1 MMKRIIALLLAL
13 ILTVG
18 LLPTVALAAEGNP
31 PTTDSGSVTKE
42 ASKDNLK
49 LVKTVTKEGDNYKVT
64 LESWATGT
72 VTTTTE
78 TKPLDIV
85 LLLDVSG
92 SMDDKYSDEKIDKY
106 VPYDYNWYG
115 GIFGGYDTTNKDLKR
130 NENTQYGVWY
140 KLSDGTYVTVK
151 VDVQERDWKKD
162 IYTYSYTSNG
172 KTIKIEES
180 KGAKDH
186 PETQFYYKESAN
198 TTKLDA
204 LKTAVSAF
212 IDNVATNSPNSN
224 ISIVKFAGEEYAI
237 EGNDTYTQSG
247 YNYNYTQIV
256 KKLTKVDANGVTAL
270 KKAISELKAGGA
282 TASDYGLNK
291 AGKALEG
298 AKQERVVIL
307 FTDGEPNHS
316 RDFDKKVATD
326 AVNKARQLK
335 TATTK
340 TTIYTVG
347 VFKNPSN
354 DVNTYMSS
362 VSSNYPNASAQYN
375 NKGKTWKVS
384 DGGSDFGKYYMNATS
399 PVDLLKAFETISSEV
414 SGGELGA
421 EAVLTD
427 VIAPQFC
434 SGGSRRDDRRHG
446 LYGRQNG

>member
-18 LLPTVALAAEGNP
+18 LLPTVALAAEGETP
-31 PTTDSGSVTKE
+31 ATDSTSVTKE

-72 VTTTTE
+72 VTTTTK

-151 VDVQERDWKKD
+151 VDVQERAWRKD
-162 IYTYSYTSNG
+162 IYTYSYALNG
-172 KTIKIEES
+172 TTTKIEES
-180 KGAKDH
+180 KGAND
-186 PETQFYYKESAN
+186 PPATQFYYKEATN

-224 ISIVKFAGEEYAI
+224 ISIVKFAG
-237 EGNDTYTQSG
+237 D
-247 YNYNYTQIV
+247 
-256 KKLTKVDANGVTAL
+256 
-270 KKAISELKAGGA
+270 
-282 TASDYGLNK
+282 
-291 AGKALEG
+291 
-298 AKQERVVIL
+298 
-307 FTDGEPNHS
+307 
-316 RDFDKKVATD
+316 
-326 AVNKARQLK
+326 
-335 TATTK
+335 
-340 TTIYTVG
+340 
-347 VFKNPSN
+347 
-354 DVNTYMSS
+354 
-362 VSSNYPNASAQYN
+362 
-375 NKGKTWKVS
+375 
-384 DGGSDFGKYYMNATS
+384 
-399 PVDLLKAFETISSEV
+399 
-414 SGGELGA
+414 
-421 EAVLTD
+421 
-427 VIAPQFC
+427 
-434 SGGSRRDDRRHG
+434 
-446 LYGRQNG
+446 

>member
-224 ISIVKFAGEEYAI
+224 ISIVKFAGDKYRDT
-237 EGNDTYTQSG
+237 EGNDTYKQNG
-247 YNYNYTQIV
+247 YEYNYTQIV
-256 KKLTKVDANGVTAL
+256 KKLTKVDKNGVTAL
-270 KKAISELKAGGA
+270 KKAIGELKAGGA

-291 AGKALEG
+291 AQAALNG

-307 FTDGEPNHS
+307 FTDGEPNHG
-316 RDFDKKVATD
+316 RNFDKKVATD
-326 AVNKARQLK
+326 AVNKAREL
-335 TATTK
+335 ASLR
-340 TTIYTVG
+340 I
-347 VFKNPSN
+347 FPR
-354 DVNTYMSS
+354 MS
-362 VSSNYPNASAQYN
+362 
-375 NKGKTWKVS
+375 
-384 DGGSDFGKYYMNATS
+384 
-399 PVDLLKAFETISSEV
+399 IS
-414 SGGELGA
+414 
-421 EAVLTD
+421 
-427 VIAPQFC
+427 I
-434 SGGSRRDDRRHG
+434 
-446 LYGRQNG
+446 

>member
-186 PETQFYYKESAN
+186 PETQFYYK
-198 TTKLDA
+198 
-204 LKTAVSAF
+204 
-212 IDNVATNSPNSN
+212 
-224 ISIVKFAGEEYAI
+224 
-237 EGNDTYTQSG
+237 
-247 YNYNYTQIV
+247 
-256 KKLTKVDANGVTAL
+256 
-270 KKAISELKAGGA
+270 
-282 TASDYGLNK
+282 
-291 AGKALEG
+291 
-298 AKQERVVIL
+298 
-307 FTDGEPNHS
+307 
-316 RDFDKKVATD
+316 
-326 AVNKARQLK
+326 
-335 TATTK
+335 
-340 TTIYTVG
+340 
-347 VFKNPSN
+347 
-354 DVNTYMSS
+354 
-362 VSSNYPNASAQYN
+362 
-375 NKGKTWKVS
+375 
-384 DGGSDFGKYYMNATS
+384 
-399 PVDLLKAFETISSEV
+399 
-414 SGGELGA
+414 
-421 EAVLTD
+421 
-427 VIAPQFC
+427 
-434 SGGSRRDDRRHG
+434 
-446 LYGRQNG
+446 